1 MPAETRPQ
9 TWIHQF
15 ARRKPKPANY
25 AEKTLTAYRLGM
37 KAKGAI
43 VGVRILVSEASC
55 QVCRAMADQVYTPDT
70 APRLPHAD
78 CTHPEGCR
86 CAYTPVMRSHE
97 RLTALINAAGPDEP
111 AANTPPADETRDHDR
126 SPAS

>member
-25 AEKTLTAYRLGM
+25 AEKTLAAYRLGM

-43 VGVRILVSEASC
+43 VGVRVLVSESSC
-55 QVCRAMADQVYTPDT
+55 PTCRAMADQVYTPDT
-70 APRLPHAD
+70 APHLPHAG
-78 CTHPEGCR
+78 CTHPDGCR

-97 RLTALINAAGPDEP
+97 RLTALINAEGPTPAPNDPP
-111 AANTPPADETRDHDR
+111 AA
-126 SPAS
+126 

>member
-1 MPAETRPQ
+1 MADEKRPP

-15 ARRKPKPANY
+15 ARHKPKPANY

-43 VGVRILVSEASC
+43 IGVRVLVSEASC
-55 QVCRAMADQVYTPDT
+55 PTCRAMADQVYTPDT
-70 APRLPHAD
+70 APHLPHAG

-97 RLTALINAAGPDEP
+97 RLTALINADGSKPSEPSTPSAGEP
-111 AANTPPADETRDHDR
+111 RDDQR
-126 SPAS
+126 SLV

>member
-1 MPAETRPQ
+1 MSAEKRPQ

-15 ARRKPKPANY
+15 ARHKAKPANY

-43 VGVRILVSEASC
+43 IGVRVLVSEASC
-55 QVCRAMADQVYTPDT
+55 PTCCALADQVYTPDT
-70 APRLPHAD
+70 APHLPHAG

-97 RLTALINAAGPDEP
+97 RLTALINADGVKPSEPSTPSAGEP
-111 AANTPPADETRDHDR
+111 RDDQR
-126 SPAS
+126 SLA

>member
-1 MPAETRPQ
+1 MPAENRPQ

-15 ARRKPKPANY
+15 ARRKPKPPNY

-37 KAKGAI
+37 KAKGSI

-55 QVCRAMADQVYTPDT
+55 PTCRALADQVYTPDT
-70 APRLPHAD
+70 APHLPHAD
-78 CTHPEGCR
+78 CTHPDGCR

-97 RLTALINAAGPDEP
+97 RLEELISSDGAREP
-111 AANTPPADETRDHDR
+111 ASD
-126 SPAS
+126 SPGAA